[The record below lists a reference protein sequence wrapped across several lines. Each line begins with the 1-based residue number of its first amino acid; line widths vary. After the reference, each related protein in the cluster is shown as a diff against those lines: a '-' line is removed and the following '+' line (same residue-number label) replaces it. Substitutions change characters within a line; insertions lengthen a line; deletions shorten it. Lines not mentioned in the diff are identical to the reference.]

1 MKWFQC
7 FENGTRKP
15 QWIEFSSQDR
25 WNNDIAVF
33 EGSLLGSEAR
43 GRHVA
48 NVDEASWQAFLE
60 TIRTAQTV
68 IEQWATRRK
77 LTAAQK
83 ADFCAELQALH
94 QEYSLQAEASWTPGK
109 RPGMLPLQPQE
120 TSGIRGYRAAVFM
133 THYLNQLR
141 ARRRLTLAQ
150 YHSLQSD
157 ANERLAAVQRTLQR
171 EGVDESVLVSE
182 VPEEVRSIQLGNI
195 GGSTESQVA
204 GAMNR
209 LSAAPPRVTPPVTPK
224 PRRNLME
231 ILLDPR
237 SIQALLG
244 LGGALMVVGL
254 VILLWLN
261 NFFTPQV
268 TAIGMALTNV
278 AVLGAGIQLI
288 RKTRFQMAGKA
299 VSLLACAV
307 MPLNLWYC
315 HGNGLVTVDGHLWVA
330 AVLISGLYAVAA
342 WVLKD
347 AAFVYVFC
355 GGITLTGLLVLADMP
370 PSPMR
375 FWEIASPAAMLVILG
390 LIGVHLERAF
400 VPGPGPFSRERFG
413 MAFFWSGHAQVA
425 AGLILLLGAH
435 VGGDW
440 LYEVWFKPVY
450 DSLQAV
456 PSPVCG
462 PLRWVSLALV
472 LAGIWSCIYS
482 DIVVR
487 RRGILIHI
495 AGGLLLWAEV
505 LLIQI
510 LNLRLG
516 VDSIIAILSVTAIA
530 IHIIRMFTPR
540 DSVMTRSFPAFGVVL
555 SIIPVFMGFV
565 VYMDNLGAKAVWTD
579 EAPRW
584 TFAIVML
591 LTAAANRLGAW
602 VTDPVRTLVRTTF
615 FFGTG
620 AASMIAAVALLATAG
635 LNQWQSHAPI
645 MMLLPLGWLVASGLY
660 GTRPAGQPLWLVA
673 QTAAVVMLISS
684 LATGFQGF
692 FSKETASSIHLSLV
706 LFFVEA
712 AVFYA
717 VSYWMRHNHRSVYAA
732 SLMSCAAFWQLLAWC
747 GFGTQAY
754 LLSFGGAGLIM
765 LLIYRLGL
773 LENTSARA
781 LTEILYLSAMAALS
795 LAFVSSVFYGLNQL
809 VASTMQSDKA
819 VDWGFVGFITAML
832 VMSISAILLSAQ
844 SSSRNWFIVTSVG
857 QAIVL
862 ALALH
867 KLINLSP
874 WQQTELFSVVIGLLL
889 LISGYLGWYREQ
901 ESESSFV
908 SLSLFV
914 GSLLVTVPL
923 AIATWI
929 DRGHDI
935 FRPLN
940 EFGFLF
946 ASLAL
951 LTLGI
956 MSQLKS
962 TTLVGAGM
970 TVLYFVT
977 LLIFVPWS
985 RLNAVALAITI
996 GGGLLFGT
1004 GLGLAFF
1011 RDRLLTLPERIRKRE
1026 GIYRVFN
1033 WR

>member
-1 MKWFQC
+1 M
-7 FENGTRKP
+7 
-15 QWIEFSSQDR
+15 
-25 WNNDIAVF
+25 
-33 EGSLLGSEAR
+33 
-43 GRHVA
+43 A
-48 NVDEASWQAFLE
+48 NVNEASWQAVLE
-60 TIRTAQTV
+60 PIRTALTV
-68 IEQWATRRK
+68 VEQWATRRK
-77 LTAAQK
+77 LTPAQK
-83 ADFCAELQALH
+83 ADFSAELQALH
-94 QEYSLQAEASWTPGK
+94 QEYSLQAEASWSPPK
-109 RPGMLPLQPQE
+109 LPGMLPLQPQE
-120 TSGIRGYRAAVFM
+120 TPGVRGYRAAVFM

-141 ARRRLTLAQ
+141 IRRRLTLAQ

-157 ANERLAAVQRTLQR
+157 TNERLAAVQRTLQR
-171 EGVDESVLVSE
+171 EGINEAVLVSQ
-182 VPEEVRSIQLGNI
+182 VPEEVRSIQLGSAEN
-195 GGSTESQVA
+195 QVA
-204 GAMNR
+204 SALNS
-209 LSAAPPRVTPPVTPK
+209 LSTPPVAATPPEPPK
-224 PRRNLME
+224 PRRNIME

-237 SIQALLG
+237 SIQTLLG
-244 LGGALMVVGL
+244 LGGVLMVVGL

-261 NFFTPQV
+261 NFFTPQI
-268 TAIGMALTNV
+268 TAIGMAVINV
-278 AVLGAGIQLI
+278 VVLGAGMQLI
-288 RKTRFQMAGKA
+288 RGTRFQMAGKA

-315 HGNGLVTVDGHLWVA
+315 HGNDLVTVDGHLWVA
-330 AVLISGLYAVAA
+330 AVLISALYAAAA

-347 AAFVYVFC
+347 EAFVYVFC
-355 GGITLTGLLVLADMP
+355 GGITLTGLLVLADLP

-375 FWEIASPAAMLVILG
+375 FWEIASPATMLVILG

-440 LYEVWFKPVY
+440 LYEIWFKPVY
-450 DSLQAV
+450 ESLQAV

-462 PLRWVSLALV
+462 RLRWLSLILI

-482 DIVVR
+482 DLVVR

-516 VDSIIAILSVTAIA
+516 VDSIIAILAVTAIA
-530 IHIIRMFTPR
+530 IHAIRMFTPQE
-540 DSVMTRSFPAFGVVL
+540 SVMTRSFPAFGVVL

-579 EAPRW
+579 QAPRW
-584 TFAIVML
+584 TFALVML
-591 LTAAANRLGAW
+591 LTAAANRMGAW
-602 VTDPVRTLVRTTF
+602 VTDPSRTRVRTTF
-615 FFGTG
+615 FFATG
-620 AASMIAAVALLATAG
+620 AASMIAAVALLAAAG
-635 LNQWQSHAPI
+635 LNQWQSHAPV
-645 MMLLPLGWLVASGLY
+645 MMLLPLGWLIASGLY
-660 GTRPAGQPLWLVA
+660 GTRPAAQPLWLVA

-684 LATGFQGF
+684 LATGVQGF
-692 FSKETASSIHLSLV
+692 FSKDVGSSVHLSLV

-717 VSYWMRHNHRSVYAA
+717 LSYWMRQSHRSVYAA
-732 SLMSCAAFWQLLAWC
+732 SLMGCAAFWQLLAWF

-754 LLSFGGAGLIM
+754 LLSFSGAGLIM

-809 VASTMQSDKA
+809 VSGTMRPDTS
-819 VDWGFVGFITAML
+819 VDWGFVGFIGAML
-832 VMSISAILLSAQ
+832 VMSISAVLLSAQ
-844 SSSRNWFIVTSVG
+844 ASSRNWFIVTSIG

-874 WQQTELFSVVIGLLL
+874 WQQVELFSVVIGLLL
-889 LISGYLGWYREQ
+889 VISGYAGWYREQ
-901 ESESSFV
+901 DSESSFV
-908 SLSLFV
+908 SLSLFI
-914 GSLLVTVPL
+914 GSLLITIPL

-929 DRGHDI
+929 DRGHDV

-962 TTLVGAGM
+962 TTLIGSGM
-970 TVLYFVT
+970 TVLYFLT

-985 RLNAVALAITI
+985 RLNSVALAITI

-1011 RDRLLTLPERIRKRE
+1011 RDRLLSLPDRIRKRE
-1026 GIYRVFN
+1026 GIYRVFD